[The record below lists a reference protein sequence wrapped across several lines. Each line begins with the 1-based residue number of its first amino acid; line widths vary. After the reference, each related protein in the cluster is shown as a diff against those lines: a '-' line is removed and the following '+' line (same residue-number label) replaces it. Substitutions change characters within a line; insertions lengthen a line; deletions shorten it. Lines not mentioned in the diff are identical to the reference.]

1 MKRCLACVMIALIV
15 LTVPVLSASAA
26 GFSLPEGT
34 QLSAQSVYIVNLDTG
49 LCVYEQNADEKRSVA
64 SLTKLMTALLL
75 MENVEDL
82 EGTYISGGT
91 ALYTE
96 EITDPQASNADIL
109 PNEEVRAIDL
119 LYAMMLPSANEAA
132 KNVGYFLGNG
142 DMNNFYA
149 LMNARAAELGCTN
162 TNFTSANGLADMDE
176 GNYSTAHD
184 IFLIAQE
191 CWKHEIF
198 RTVVGTSIY
207 WMPLTNKH
215 TTPEF
220 PEQNAN
226 AAYFITNSNAM
237 LKESSEGMYRSY
249 IKGIKTG
256 STYDAGRNFVSA
268 AVNDVG
274 ESFIGV
280 VLGCPWEPAEDGYAL
295 SFHDTATLYD
305 WIFSSFSVRPT
316 LSTQTPIHEV
326 KVTHSSETDTLA
338 LVPADDLATILPNDS
353 DDALQQT
360 FDVPESVEAPI
371 KKGDKIGTVTVSLSG
386 EVIGTVDLLAAEDV
400 DLNPVLYFFSRLKAF
415 FTSTY
420 MCVVYVLTTLFFLFY
435 AGLYAWLLHDE
446 KKRRARRRPPSSQNS
461 RPQARPGSR
470 PPPTLS

>member
-1 MKRCLACVMIALIV
+1 
-15 LTVPVLSASAA
+15 
-26 GFSLPEGT
+26 
-34 QLSAQSVYIVNLDTG
+34 
-49 LCVYEQNADEKRSVA
+49 
-64 SLTKLMTALLL
+64 
-75 MENVEDL
+75 
-82 EGTYISGGT
+82 
-91 ALYTE
+91 
-96 EITDPQASNADIL
+96 
-109 PNEEVRAIDL
+109 
-119 LYAMMLPSANEAA
+119 MMLPSANEAA

-142 DMNNFYA
+142 DLNNFYA

-176 GNYSTAHD
+176 GNYSTARD

-191 CWKHEIF
+191 CWKHETF
-198 RTVVGTSIY
+198 RTVVGTPLY

-215 TTPEF
+215 TTAEF
-220 PEQNAN
+220 PEQNPD

-237 LKESSEGMYRSY
+237 IKEASGDMYRSY

-268 AVNDVG
+268 AVNEAG

-280 VLGCPWEPAEDGYAL
+280 VLGCPWDPAEDGYAL

-316 LSTQTPIHEV
+316 LSTDTPIHEV
-326 KVTHSSETDTLA
+326 AVTHSAETDTLA
-338 LVPADDLATILPNDS
+338 LVPADNLATILPNDS

-371 KKGDKIGTVTVSLSG
+371 QKGDKIGTVTVSLSG
-386 EVIGTVDLLAAEDV
+386 EVIGTVDLLAAQDV
-400 DLNPVLYFFSRLKAF
+400 ALNPVLYAFSRLKAF

-420 MCVVYVLTTLFFLFY
+420 MCVVYVLTALFALFY
-435 AGLYAWLLHDE
+435 AGLYAWLLHDA
-446 KKRRARRRPPSSQNS
+446 KKRKARRARQNSAGARPNGGSAPRPQGRPP
-461 RPQARPGSR
+461 RT
-470 PPPTLS
+470 PPEGR